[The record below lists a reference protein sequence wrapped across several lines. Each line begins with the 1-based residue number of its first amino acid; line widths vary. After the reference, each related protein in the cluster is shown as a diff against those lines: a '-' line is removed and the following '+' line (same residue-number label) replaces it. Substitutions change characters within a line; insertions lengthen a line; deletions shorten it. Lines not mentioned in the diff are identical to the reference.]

1 MVSKTDEQAKQ
12 IIKKFK
18 EMKELEKERNI
29 LRKKEREMNIK
40 VCRMQNEI
48 NDIVES
54 DTRRF

>member
-1 MVSKTDEQAKQ
+1 MTEKEENQ

-18 EMKELEKERNI
+18 EMKELEKERDI

-40 VCRMQNEI
+40 VCRVQSEI